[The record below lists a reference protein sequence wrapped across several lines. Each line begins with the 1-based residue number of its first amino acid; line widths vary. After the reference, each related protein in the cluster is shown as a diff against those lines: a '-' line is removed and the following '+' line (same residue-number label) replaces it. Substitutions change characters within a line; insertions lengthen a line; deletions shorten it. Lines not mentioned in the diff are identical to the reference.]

1 MTATPDD
8 TSQTNAPAGIVA
20 SDACSARLFAT
31 HDIPTDRWQPM
42 LTVAHQTIGF
52 GPLCET
58 EGEAHWWCDQ
68 MRKALGRAGCRVDF
82 SCRWSENEDGNWDT
96 DKDGWIPHKPG
107 NPMPCEEG
115 SRNRILLRNCVML
128 TTIYP
133 EDFEW
138 GEIPHRADE
147 EIIAWK
153 PFE

>member
-8 TSQTNAPAGIVA
+8 TSQTNAPAGIVV
-20 SDACSARLFAT
+20 SDACSALLFAT

-82 SCRWSENEDGNWDT
+82 SCRWSENEDGNWGT

-107 NPMPCEEG
+107 DPMPCNPGTSVLIRLGDQTEFFTE
-115 SRNRILLRNCVML
+115 S
-128 TTIYP
+128 P
-133 EDFEW
+133 EDFIW
-138 GEIPHRADE
+138 QEITVTKGS

-153 PFE
+153 PFK

>member
-8 TSQTNAPAGIVA
+8 TSQTNAPAGIVV

-107 NPMPCEEG
+107 DPMPCEKG
-115 SRNRILLRNCVML
+115 AIIRVRLRNGEEFDCKDPGFL
-128 TTIYP
+128 Y
-133 EDFEW
+133 W
-138 GEIPHRADE
+138 GEIPNATGE

-153 PFE
+153 PAK